1 MESILRLYLVPDP
14 VDQHATYS
22 VTNADAVS
30 SVDDLQDGRALKVA
44 YATWEDDLWLL
55 GGNYHFI
62 PATDAHVGYL
72 STGLTDSLGKTS
84 TALGTIR
91 LDLDAAYDLDEI
103 IIHGSEP
110 TYDYC
115 TRVIVKY
122 YNGATLLKTK
132 TIYPNEVHFKFSEE
146 VSGVTAI
153 VFSFYDTN
161 KPYRR
166 IRVTDI
172 TFGDTVEFRASQIKN
187 ASVIMEQSPL
197 SDELPFGTMQCEL
210 VTTEPMF
217 DLIDPDSL
225 YNQLTTRMMMDLLY
239 DNGKTVDFI
248 GRYYMANRSNV
259 SDNHIKI
266 EGMDLIGLLEDATYN
281 GDFWN
286 TDESFVVIVNRV
298 LSFSSDI
305 GTVTVDSD
313 VASLQLRGNI
323 EPGNVRTALQQALFA
338 AGCSVE
344 IVDGNNVHV
353 MHQQFLDINAA
364 PDGTITKS
372 QKALEGQLIKDTT
385 PATRLEVTS
394 HSYVMAASA
403 TEIFKETLQGGTY
416 TLYFDTPAYFSQD
429 NVTNATLI
437 SSGPN
442 YAIIEV
448 SGTKEV
454 VITGSEF
461 SHNQVVSAREID
473 LTGLKPNTIKVPGA
487 TMISPDTAQT
497 VLTRMEF
504 YYLLRY
510 EKNFRAFNPTFYK
523 PGYIYHVDTIKDR
536 KISMIMKQ
544 TQIDL
549 SGGFVCDMSGV
560 GVILGNVMILKKN
573 ITIGDKGN
581 VIPAQFEY
589 PREGPQSFVSTLFAD
604 YQEDYGIGVT
614 INGIRTL
621 YMDDSASFVLASSN
635 ANTSIAID
643 FQQIMKA
650 ITVGQ
655 RGTVTPAKFK
665 FPWAAS
671 QNFTAKVDSAYLE
684 DYGIGVSINGVRTLY
699 MTTTKTFTL
708 SNTTANTAVVLDFP
722 QITKSI
728 SIGDKGTVTPAK
740 FKFPMTTSQEFTVA
754 LLSGYS
760 PNDYYISV
768 NINGTVTDYREV
780 STKKFTL
787 ATTTAN
793 TNVAVTFPDV
803 TKKSIAVGDKGTVTP
818 ATFKYP
824 WNTAQTFTVQVGT
837 NYLADYGIS
846 ITINGTETVYADT
859 TKSFTLATTDANTTV
874 SVSFPVVTETI
885 TAGTGITVTPAK
897 FRYPVTAEQ
906 SFTATNTSIYPYKYY
921 VRITIDGTPTDYDIT
936 EKPFTLSNTTT
947 NTTVAIAS
955 IIKNKRQT
963 SVTSPWDGYYSYYGG
978 VSSVEESGWG
988 FYYPVNTTQV
998 FNVAAYGNINAV
1010 MNEWTDANATF
1021 KWYVNDVLQLTHTQV
1036 HRSTF
1041 ILASATSATTVSLV
1055 ITDYSGGATGGGEEG
1070 GGGGYTPW
1078 TATCYANSVMR
1089 DSASPLGNFVA
1100 SLGYARAWV
1109 QVTSQSDNDQWFY
1122 GTIIE
1127 NTQYPNTVGLSGW
1140 ISVSVVV
1147 NPEYNPN

>member
-55 GGNYHFI
+55 DGNYHFI
-62 PATDAHVGYL
+62 PATNAHVGYW
-72 STGLTDSLGKTS
+72 STGITNSLGKTS

-91 LDLDAAYDLDEI
+91 LDFDDDYDLDEI

-115 TRVIVKY
+115 TRVIVQY

-146 VSGVTAI
+146 VSGVNAI

-172 TFGDTVEFRASQIKN
+172 TFGDTVEFRADQIKN

-197 SDELPFGTMQCEL
+197 SDELPFGSMQCEL

-225 YNQLTTRMMMDLLY
+225 YNQLKTRMMMDLLY

-248 GRYYMANRSNV
+248 GRYYMTNRSNI
-259 SDNHIKI
+259 SDNHIKL
-266 EGMDLIGLLEDATYN
+266 EGMDLIGLLDDATYN

-286 TDESFVVIVNRV
+286 TDEDFSVIINRV

-313 VASLQLRGNI
+313 VASIQLRGNI
-323 EPGNVRTALQQALFA
+323 EPGTVRTALQQVLFA

-364 PDGTITKS
+364 PDGIITKS

-394 HSYVMAASA
+394 HSYVPAASA

-416 TLYFDTPAYFSQD
+416 TLYFDTPAYFSQA

-448 SGTKEV
+448 TGTKEV
-454 VITGSEF
+454 VITGTEF
-461 SHNQVVSAREID
+461 SHNQVVSARDID
-473 LTGLKPNTIKVPGA
+473 TTGLKPNTIKVPGA
-487 TMISPDTAQT
+487 TMISPDTAST
-497 VLTRMEF
+497 ALTRMEF
-504 YYLLRY
+504 FYLLRY
-510 EKNFRAFNPTFYK
+510 EQNFRAFNPAFYK
-523 PGYIYHVDTIKDR
+523 PGYIYQVDTIKDR
-536 KISMIMKQ
+536 KIAMIMKQ

-560 GVILGNVMILKKN
+560 GVIVGNVLILKKN

-581 VIPAQFEY
+581 VVPAQFEY
-589 PREGPQSFVSTLFAD
+589 PREGPQSFISTLFAD

-614 INGIRTL
+614 INGVRTL
-621 YMDDSASFVLASSN
+621 YMDDSAPFVLAKSN
-635 ANTSIAID
+635 ASTSIVID
-643 FQQIMKA
+643 FPQITKA

-655 RGTVTPAKFK
+655 RGSVTPAKFK

-684 DYGIGVSINGVRTLY
+684 DYGIGVSIDGVRTLY
-699 MTTTKTFTL
+699 MTTTQVFTL
-708 SNTTANTAVVLDFP
+708 SNTTANTEVVLDFP
-722 QITKSI
+722 KITKSI
-728 SIGDKGTVTPAK
+728 AVGDKGTVTPAK
-740 FKFPMTTSQEFTVA
+740 FKFPWNTAQEFTVT

-780 STKKFTL
+780 STMKFTL
-787 ATTTAN
+787 AETTEN
-793 TNVAVTFPDV
+793 TNVAVTFPAV
-803 TKKSIAVGDKGTVTP
+803 LKKAITKGSSYLTVTP
-818 ATFKYP
+818 ASFNYP
-824 WNTAQTFTVQVGT
+824 WVGAQNFVIKNNRT
-837 NYLADYGIS
+837 NNQLFYIQEK
-846 ITINGTETVYADT
+846 INGVI
-859 TKSFTLATTDANTTV
+859 KN
-874 SVSFPVVTETI
+874 
-885 TAGTGITVTPAK
+885 
-897 FRYPVTAEQ
+897 
-906 SFTATNTSIYPYKYY
+906 
-921 VRITIDGTPTDYDIT
+921 YDIT
-936 EKPFTLSNTTT
+936 ERTMVLT
-947 NTTVAIAS
+947 NTTAATTVEVSAVL
-955 IIKNKRQT
+955 KNTKYVQLIGFNAPFD
-963 SVTSPWDGYYSYYGG
+963 VTSM
-978 VSSVEESGWG
+978 V
-988 FYYPVNTTQV
+988 FYYPVIGAQELSASYMYQSGTDGDGNPIYDLGKADYYWYVDNVLKSTQIQV
-998 FNVAAYGNINAV
+998 TYSTFNLYNATLSTEVRVERYNAV
-1010 MNEWTDANATF
+1010 
-1021 KWYVNDVLQLTHTQV
+1021 
-1036 HRSTF
+1036 
-1041 ILASATSATTVSLV
+1041 
-1055 ITDYSGGATGGGEEG
+1055 G
-1070 GGGGYTPW
+1070 GGGGSGSGGGSGYTTW
-1078 TATCYANSVMR
+1078 TGTIN
-1089 DSASPLGNFVA
+1089 
-1100 SLGYARAWV
+1100 
-1109 QVTSQSDNDQWFY
+1109 SDNSALRSSQWTDSSTLITFMQSGQHVTVTGEVTGSIVFGFPNQSLWY
-1122 GTIIE
+1122 SVTIADGAGA
-1127 NTQYPNTVGLSGW
+1127 GLSGYVH
-1140 ISVSVVV
+1140 SGLV
-1147 NPEYNPN
+1147 NR

>member
-14 VDQHATYS
+14 VDQHADYS
-22 VTNADAVS
+22 VTNADSVS

-55 GGNYHFI
+55 DGNYHFI
-62 PATDAHVGYL
+62 PATDAHVGYW
-72 STGLTDSLGKTS
+72 STGLTDSDGKTS

-91 LDLDAAYDLDEI
+91 LDLDDDYDLDEI
-103 IIHGSEP
+103 IIHGSEA

-115 TRVIVKY
+115 TRVIVQY
-122 YNGATLLKTK
+122 YNGATLLKTA

-146 VSGVTAI
+146 VAGVNAI

-225 YNQLTTRMMMDLLY
+225 YNQLKTRMMMDLLY

-248 GRYYMANRSNV
+248 GRYYMTNRSNV

-266 EGMDLIGLLEDATYN
+266 EGMDLIGLLEDVTYN
-281 GDFWN
+281 GDFWA
-286 TDESFVVIVNRV
+286 TDANFSTIINRI
-298 LSFSSDI
+298 LSFSSDV

-313 VASLQLRGNI
+313 VISLQLRGNI

-344 IVDGNNVHV
+344 IINGNDIHV
-353 MHQQFLDINAA
+353 MHQQFLDINST

-372 QKALEGQLIKDTT
+372 EKVLDGQSIKDIT
-385 PATRLEVTS
+385 PATRLELTS
-394 HSYVMAASA
+394 HSYVMSASE
-403 TEIFKETLQGGTY
+403 TEVFKETLQGGTY
-416 TLYFDTPAYFSQD
+416 TLYFEKPVWYDASD
-429 NVTNATLI
+429 VTNATLI

-442 YAIIEV
+442 YAVIEV
-448 SGTKEV
+448 TGTKEV
-454 VITGSEF
+454 TIKGNEF
-461 SHNQVVSAREID
+461 SHNRIVSAQDIASSGVR
-473 LTGLKPNTIKVPGA
+473 PNTIQITEA
-487 TMISPDTAQT
+487 TMVSPDTVQT

-510 EKNFRAFNPTFYK
+510 EQNFRAFNPTFYK

-536 KISMIMKQ
+536 KIAMIMKQ

-560 GVILGNVMILKKN
+560 GVIVGNVMILKKN

-581 VIPAQFEY
+581 VVPAQFEY

-614 INGIRTL
+614 INGVRTL

-635 ANTSIAID
+635 ANTSIVID
-643 FQQIMKA
+643 FPQITKA

-655 RGTVTPAKFK
+655 RGSVTPAKFK

-671 QNFTAKVDSAYLE
+671 QNFTAKVDSAYLD
-684 DYGIGVSINGVRTLY
+684 DYGIGVTINGVRTLY
-699 MTTTKTFTL
+699 MTTTQVFTL
-708 SNTTANTAVVLDFP
+708 SNTTANTEVVLDFP
-722 QITKSI
+722 MITKAI
-728 SIGDKGTVTPAK
+728 AVGDKGTVTPAK
-740 FKFPMTTSQEFTVA
+740 FKMPWNTAQEFTVT

-780 STKKFTL
+780 STNKFTL

-793 TNVAVTFPDV
+793 TNVAVTFPAV
-803 TKKSIAVGDKGTVTP
+803 TKKEIVKSGSYASYLAVTP

-824 WNTAQTFTVQVGT
+824 WSAAQNFTLKNIA
-837 NYLADYGIS
+837 NYKPYRYYIQEK
-846 ITINGTETVYADT
+846 INGV
-859 TKSFTLATTDANTTV
+859 
-874 SVSFPVVTETI
+874 
-885 TAGTGITVTPAK
+885 AK
-897 FRYPVTAEQ
+897 L
-906 SFTATNTSIYPYKYY
+906 
-921 VRITIDGTPTDYDIT
+921 YDILERT
-936 EKPFTLSNTTT
+936 MQLT
-947 NTTVAIAS
+947 NTTAATTVEVS
-955 IIKNKRQT
+955 LVEKSYKTVTRVNFGDYQSEWWYT
-963 SVTSPWDGYYSYYGG
+963 SR
-978 VSSVEESGWG
+978 
-988 FYYPVNTTQV
+988 FYYPVSGEQEISESCWNYQTVHGEFGDYQISVYYNADYRWYVDGVLKSTQIQV
-998 FNVAAYGNINAV
+998 QTSTF
-1010 MNEWTDANATF
+1010 TLTNATSST
-1021 KWYVNDVLQLTHTQV
+1021 VVRV
-1036 HRSTF
+1036 ERSN
-1041 ILASATSATTVSLV
+1041 V
-1055 ITDYSGGATGGGEEG
+1055 SGGGGGGDGGG
-1070 GGGGYTPW
+1070 GGGGYDTW
-1078 TATCYANSVMR
+1078 TGTVNSANSALR
-1089 DSASPLGNFVA
+1089 
-1100 SLGYARAWV
+1100 
-1109 QVTSQSDNDQWFY
+1109 TSQWTHSSYLVTFLNPPDQVLVT
-1122 GTIIE
+1122 GEVSGSTIFGF
-1127 NTQYPNTVGLSGW
+1127 PNPNLWYSVTVQTGPGAGLSGY
-1140 ISVSVVV
+1140 IHSGLV
-1147 NPEYNPN
+1147 NR

>member
-14 VDQHATYS
+14 VDQHADYS

-30 SVDDLQDGRALKVA
+30 SVDDLQDGRALKSA
-44 YATWEDDLWLL
+44 YATWEDDQWLL
-55 GGNYHFI
+55 DGNYHFL
-62 PATDAHVGYL
+62 PATNAHVGYW
-72 STGLTDSLGKTS
+72 SAGITNSLGKSS

-91 LDLDAAYDLDEI
+91 IDLDADYDLDEI
-103 IIHGSEP
+103 IIHGSES

-115 TRVIVKY
+115 TRVIVQY

-132 TIYPNEVHFKFSEE
+132 TIYQNEVHFKFSEE
-146 VSGVTAI
+146 VAGVNAI
-153 VFSFYDTN
+153 VFLFYDTN

-172 TFGDTVEFRASQIKN
+172 TFGDTVEFRASQINN

-225 YNQLTTRMMMDLLY
+225 YNQLKTRMMMDLLY
-239 DNGKTVDFI
+239 DNGKTVEFI
-248 GRYYMANRSNV
+248 GRYYMTNRSNI
-259 SDNHIKI
+259 SDNHIKL

-286 TDESFVVIVNRV
+286 TDEDFSIIVNRI
-298 LSFSSDI
+298 LSFSSDV

-313 VASLQLRGNI
+313 VASIQLRGNI

-344 IVDGNNVHV
+344 IVNGNNVHV
-353 MHQQFLDINAA
+353 MHQQFLDINAT

-394 HSYVMAASA
+394 HSYVVAASA

-416 TLYFDTPAYFSQD
+416 TLYFDTPAYFGSG

-448 SGTKEV
+448 TGTKEV

-487 TMISPDTAQT
+487 TMISPDTAPT

-510 EKNFRAFNPTFYK
+510 EQNFRAFNPIFYK

-536 KISMIMKQ
+536 KIAMIMKQ

-560 GVILGNVMILKKN
+560 GVIVGNVLILKKN

-581 VIPAQFEY
+581 VVPAQFEY

-621 YMDDSASFVLASSN
+621 YMDDNASFVLASSN
-635 ANTSIAID
+635 ANTAIAID
-643 FQQIMKA
+643 FPQIMKA

-655 RGTVTPAKFK
+655 RGSVTPAKFK

-671 QNFTAKVDSAYLE
+671 QNFTAKVDSAYQE
-684 DYGIGVSINGVRTLY
+684 DYGIGVTINGIRTLY

-722 QITKSI
+722 QITKAI
-728 SIGDKGTVTPAK
+728 AVGDKGTVTPAK
-740 FKFPMTTSQEFTVA
+740 FKMPWNTAQEFTVT

-787 ATTTAN
+787 ATTTAS
-793 TNVAVTFPDV
+793 TNVAVTFPAV
-803 TKKSIAVGDKGTVTP
+803 TKKAITKSGSYASYLTVTP
-818 ATFKYP
+818 ASFKYP
-824 WNTAQTFTVQVGT
+824 WA
-837 NYLADYGIS
+837 GIQNFNLEN
-846 ITINGTETVYADT
+846 IDTYKPQRFYIQEKINGV
-859 TKSFTLATTDANTTV
+859 
-874 SVSFPVVTETI
+874 
-885 TAGTGITVTPAK
+885 AK
-897 FRYPVTAEQ
+897 L
-906 SFTATNTSIYPYKYY
+906 
-921 VRITIDGTPTDYDIT
+921 YDILERT
-936 EKPFTLSNTTT
+936 MQLT
-947 NTTVAIAS
+947 NTTAATTVEVSLVYKAY
-955 IIKNKRQT
+955 KNAERVGYDLFPNDMLT
-963 SVTSPWDGYYSYYGG
+963 STI
-978 VSSVEESGWG
+978 
-988 FYYPVNTTQV
+988 FYYPISGSQTLSTSAYEDVLVQDEWGTWVTREYEHNADFRWYVDGVLKSTQIQV
-998 FNVAAYGNINAV
+998 CLSEF
-1010 MNEWTDANATF
+1010 TLTNATSST
-1021 KWYVNDVLQLTHTQV
+1021 VVRIE
-1036 HRSTF
+1036 RSN
-1041 ILASATSATTVSLV
+1041 VSGRL
-1055 ITDYSGGATGGGEEG
+1055 DDGGGGSGGG
-1070 GGGGYTPW
+1070 GGGGYETW
-1078 TATCYANSVMR
+1078 TGTVNSANSALR
-1089 DSASPLGNFVA
+1089 
-1100 SLGYARAWV
+1100 
-1109 QVTSQSDNDQWFY
+1109 TSQWTNSSYLVTFLNPPDQVLVT
-1122 GTIIE
+1122 GEVSGSTIFGFP
-1127 NTQYPNTVGLSGW
+1127 YPNLWYSVTVQTGPGAGLSGY
-1140 ISVSVVV
+1140 IHSGLV
-1147 NPEYNPN
+1147 NR

>member
-22 VTNADAVS
+22 VTNADAIS

-55 GGNYHFI
+55 DGNYHFI
-62 PATDAHVGYL
+62 PATNAHVGYW
-72 STGLTDSLGKTS
+72 STGLTDSLGKSS

-91 LDLDAAYDLDEI
+91 IDLDDDYDLDEI

-122 YNGATLLKTK
+122 YNGSTLLKTK

-146 VSGVTAI
+146 VAGVNAI

-197 SDELPFGTMQCEL
+197 SDELPYGTMQCEL

-225 YNQLTTRMMMDLLY
+225 YNQLKTRMMMDLLY

-248 GRYYMANRSNV
+248 GRYYMTNRSNI
-259 SDNHIKI
+259 SDNHIKL
-266 EGMDLIGLLEDATYN
+266 EGMDLIGLLDDTTYN

-286 TDESFVVIVNRV
+286 TNESFVVIVNRV

-313 VASLQLRGNI
+313 VASIQLRGNI
-323 EPGNVRTALQQALFA
+323 EPGTVRTALQQVLFA

-344 IVDGNNVHV
+344 ITGGNNVHV
-353 MHQQFLDINAA
+353 MHQQLLDINAT

-394 HSYVMAASA
+394 HSYVPAASA

-416 TLYFDTPAYFSQD
+416 TLYFDTPAYFSQV

-448 SGTKEV
+448 TGTKEV
-454 VITGSEF
+454 VITGTEF

-487 TMISPDTAQT
+487 TMISPDTVQT

-510 EKNFRAFNPTFYK
+510 EQNFRAFNPTFYK

-536 KISMIMKQ
+536 KIAMIMKQ

-560 GVILGNVMILKKN
+560 GVIVGNVLILKKN

-581 VIPAQFEY
+581 VVPAQFEY

-604 YQEDYGIGVT
+604 YQGDYGIGVT

-621 YMDDSASFVLASSN
+621 YMDDNASFVLASSN
-635 ANTSIAID
+635 ANTSIVID
-643 FQQIMKA
+643 FPQITKA

-655 RGTVTPAKFK
+655 RGSVTPAKFK

-671 QNFTAKVDSAYLE
+671 QIFTAKVDSAYLE
-684 DYGIGVSINGVRTLY
+684 DYGIGVTINGVRTLY
-699 MTTTKTFTL
+699 MTTTQVFTL
-708 SNTTANTAVVLDFP
+708 SNTTANTEVVLDFP
-722 QITKSI
+722 QITKAI
-728 SIGDKGTVTPAK
+728 AVGDKGTVTPAK
-740 FKFPMTTSQEFTVA
+740 FKFPWNTAQEFTVA

-768 NINGTVTDYREV
+768 NINGTVTNYREV

-787 ATTTAN
+787 AKTTAS
-793 TNVAVTFPDV
+793 TNVAVTFPAV
-803 TKKSIAVGDKGTVTP
+803 TKKAIVKAGD
-818 ATFKYP
+818 YP
-824 WNTAQTFTVQVGT
+824 
-837 NYLADYGIS
+837 
-846 ITINGTETVYADT
+846 
-859 TKSFTLATTDANTTV
+859 TL
-874 SVSFPVVTETI
+874 
-885 TAGTGITVTPAK
+885 ITVTPAS
-897 FRYPVTAEQ
+897 FNYPWTSAQNFVIKNNR
-906 SFTATNTSIYPYKYY
+906 TNNQLFYIQEKING
-921 VRITIDGTPTDYDIT
+921 VAKLYDIT
-936 EKPFTLSNTTT
+936 ERTMQLT
-947 NTTVAIAS
+947 NTTAATTVEVSAVL
-955 IIKNKRQT
+955 KNTKYVQLIGFNAPFD
-963 SVTSPWDGYYSYYGG
+963 VTSM
-978 VSSVEESGWG
+978 V
-988 FYYPVNTTQV
+988 FYYPVIGAQELSASYMYQSGTDGDGNPIYDLGKADYYWYVDNVLKSTQIQVTYSTFNLYNATSSTEVRLERYNTT
-998 FNVAAYGNINAV
+998 GG
-1010 MNEWTDANATF
+1010 
-1021 KWYVNDVLQLTHTQV
+1021 
-1036 HRSTF
+1036 
-1041 ILASATSATTVSLV
+1041 
-1055 ITDYSGGATGGGEEG
+1055 SGGSG
-1070 GGGGYTPW
+1070 GGGGSGYTTW
-1078 TATCYANSVMR
+1078 TGTIN
-1089 DSASPLGNFVA
+1089 
-1100 SLGYARAWV
+1100 
-1109 QVTSQSDNDQWFY
+1109 SDNSALRSSQWTDSSTLITFMQSGQHVTVTGEVTGSIVFGFPNQSLWY
-1122 GTIIE
+1122 SVTIADGAGA
-1127 NTQYPNTVGLSGW
+1127 GLSGYVH
-1140 ISVSVVV
+1140 SGLV
-1147 NPEYNPN
+1147 NR